1 MAHAAGSLIVVGVDG
16 SRSSLD
22 ALRWAIDQADVT
34 KATLRAVTA
43 WPYPE
48 HATPFGIVPELPLRE
63 DPLTETLKKL
73 DEAVKT
79 SLGGLENVEV
89 RTQAVR
95 GDAATVLLD
104 ASRDA
109 ALLVVG
115 SRGLGA
121 IVGTFL
127 GSVSE
132 HCVRH
137 ASCPVVVIRS
147 VKDSPK

>member
-16 SRSSLD
+16 STPSLD
-22 ALRWAIDQADVT
+22 ALRWAIDQAVAT
-34 KATLRAVTA
+34 KATLCAVTA
-43 WPYPE
+43 WSYPE
-48 HATPFGIVPELPLRE
+48 HPTPFEIVPELPLRE
-63 DPLTETLKKL
+63 DPLAETRKKL

-79 SLGGLENVEV
+79 AVGGLDSVEV
-89 RTQAVR
+89 RTQVVH
-95 GDAATVLLD
+95 GDAAPVLLD

-121 IVGTFL
+121 VVGTFL

-132 HCVRH
+132 QCVHH

-147 VKDSPK
+147 MKDAST

>member
-1 MAHAAGSLIVVGVDG
+1 MAHAAGSTIVVGVDG

-22 ALRWAIDQADVT
+22 ALRWAIDQADST
-34 KATLRAVTA
+34 GATLRAVTA
-43 WPYPE
+43 WSYPE
-48 HATPFGIVPELPLRE
+48 HGTPFGIVPELPLSE
-63 DPLTETLKKL
+63 DPLAETRKRL
-73 DEAVKT
+73 DEAVK
-79 SLGGLENVEV
+79 SALEGLENVAVGTEV
-89 RTQAVR
+89 VH
-95 GDAATVLLD
+95 GDAAPVLVD

-121 IVGTFL
+121 IAGTFL

-137 ASCPVVVIRS
+137 ASCPVVVMRS
-147 VKDSPK
+147 VNETSK

>member
-1 MAHAAGSLIVVGVDG
+1 MAHAAGLLIVVGVDG
-16 SRSSLD
+16 SRSSID
-22 ALRWAIDQADVT
+22 ALHWAIDQADST
-34 KATLRAVTA
+34 GATLCAVTA

-48 HATPFGIVPELPLRE
+48 HGTPFGIVPELPLSE
-63 DPLTETLKKL
+63 DPLAETRMKL
-73 DEAVKT
+73 EDAVKT
-79 SLGGLENVEV
+79 SLRGLEDVEV
-89 RTQAVR
+89 RTEVVR

-121 IVGTFL
+121 LAGTFL

-137 ASCPVVVIRS
+137 ASCPVVVMRS
-147 VKDSPK
+147 VNETEK

>member
-1 MAHAAGSLIVVGVDG
+1 M
-16 SRSSLD
+16 
-22 ALRWAIDQADVT
+22 
-34 KATLRAVTA
+34 TA
-43 WPYPE
+43 WSYPE
-48 HATPFGIVPELPLRE
+48 HSTPFGIVPELPLRE
-63 DPLTETLKKL
+63 DPLAETRKKL

-79 SLGGLENVEV
+79 ALAGLENVEV
-89 RTQAVR
+89 RTQVVH
-95 GDAATVLLD
+95 GDAAPVLID
-104 ASRDA
+104 ASCDA

-147 VKDSPK
+147 VKDAAT